1 MAVTAGVLGQTKPAA
16 TTNTSVYSPAAGV
29 TARLTALV
37 ICNTTG
43 GDLSYRIFLDDDGTT
58 YDTTTGLY
66 YDVLLAA
73 NSTLLIDLHWYMDNS
88 AGNLAV
94 YTSAAG
100 LTFTLFGIESN

>member
-1 MAVTAGVLGQTKPAA
+1 L
-16 TTNTSVYSPAAGV
+16 
-29 TARLTALV
+29 
-37 ICNTTG
+37 
-43 GDLSYRIFLDDDGTT
+43 DWLSAIYK
-58 YDTTTGLY
+58 Y
-66 YDVLLAA
+66 VLLAA